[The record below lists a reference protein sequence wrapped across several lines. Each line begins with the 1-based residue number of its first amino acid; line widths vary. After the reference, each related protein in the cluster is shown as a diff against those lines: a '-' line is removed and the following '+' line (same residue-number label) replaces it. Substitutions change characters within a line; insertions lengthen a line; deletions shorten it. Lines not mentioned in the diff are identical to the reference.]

1 MRHAS
6 ANLLWFEIQFLLF
19 HSMDGSLTPKKTRCN
34 VVCRLHSNVL
44 FIFVCL
50 NRKIIDQPNMICSPP
65 SKHQLTNWKNPPPP
79 FILSLVWKII
89 HGTNL
94 FIQPLYQVSLLII
107 INIMV
112 VNHTLSLWKQSLF
125 PHSHSHSHSHYILFT
140 FKNIIGILTRTNES
154 DSC

>member
-1 MRHAS
+1 MNEWKMKMTKTTTTTTIHWTLLLHNLWIYNMRLIIWFFFFFLKKLMRHAS

-65 SKHQLTNWKNPPPP
+65 SKHQLTNWK
-79 FILSLVWKII
+79 KT
-89 HGTNL
+89 H
-94 FIQPLYQVSLLII
+94 
-107 INIMV
+107 
-112 VNHTLSLWKQSLF
+112 HH
-125 PHSHSHSHSHYILFT
+125 HSYCAYMKDYSW
-140 FKNIIGILTRTNES
+140 N
-154 DSC
+154 